1 MTNPKSHST
10 SFFHGCLSVCKKWKR
25 DIKSFKRYKWSK
37 IPAISLANKFWAKI
51 WFVSKKSLHHL
62 KCVMLFYFYAKNYKK
77 RSNGSK
83 DIIWRIELSDWSRA
97 KMPISRK
104 PDFSQTCG
112 FRRMIENHN
121 IFHFKPFLA
130 TSNDSILHKSPKT
143 LILGTFGQIWA
154 KPDFFRKIGLCY
166 FSAFMDP

>member
-1 MTNPKSHST
+1 M
-10 SFFHGCLSVCKKWKR
+10 KKKVKKVNKKLKR
-25 DIKSFKRYKWSK
+25 KKKIKKEKVKKKKKKRKM
-37 IPAISLANKFWAKI
+37 PNLGQI
-51 WFVSKKSLHHL
+51 WFFSKNSLHHL
-62 KCVMLFYFYAKNYKK
+62 KRVMVFYLYAKKNKK

-83 DIIWRIELSDWSRA
+83 DISIWRIELSDWSRGQ
-97 KMPISRK
+97 MPISRE

-130 TSNDSILHKSPKT
+130 TSNDPIFHKSPKT
-143 LILGTFGQIWA
+143 LFLGTFGQIWA
-154 KPDFFRKIGLCY
+154 ERDFSRKIRLRH

>member
-1 MTNPKSHST
+1 MVFYLYT
-10 SFFHGCLSVCKKWKR
+10 KK
-25 DIKSFKRYKWSK
+25 
-37 IPAISLANKFWAKI
+37 
-51 WFVSKKSLHHL
+51 
-62 KCVMLFYFYAKNYKK
+62 YKK

-83 DIIWRIELSDWSRA
+83 DIEIRRIERSDWS
-97 KMPISRK
+97 KGEMPISRE

-121 IFHFKPFLA
+121 IFRFKPFLA
-130 TSNDSILHKSPKT
+130 TSNDSIFRKSPKT

-154 KPDFFRKIGLCY
+154 KRDFSRKIRLCH